1 MSKHPELTVAQRE
14 AIYQGKM
21 NGRTL
26 SELARE
32 IGCSLVCARKWWRVG
47 HQHGLEGLHQA
58 CAPRA
63 AQTPLSSFDPRVA
76 ERALDLKRR
85 HPRRG
90 PTRILLDLAKDESLR
105 ELRLPKPRR
114 LATYFHQA
122 CPELVARRQ
131 ARPPAPPPA
140 REVHDLWQLDSK
152 ENLRLQDGTI
162 ATVLDVREPLA
173 CLWLGLFAHA
183 TQTEKAWRKLTLTEV
198 QGDLRQTFTQ
208 YGLPRGLQTDREHL
222 YGRPAAEAFPTT
234 FTLWL
239 VGLGLEHHFGRPSR
253 PTDQP
258 QVERGHRT
266 WHDWIFEPQLPP
278 DLMSLQARLD
288 EALKA
293 HRDELPSRA
302 GDCNGQPP
310 LEVHPEV
317 NHVWRPYHPA
327 VERELFSLDRVDRF
341 LAQFTWPYKVTKI
354 GQVAI
359 HDHVYYVGT
368 ATAGQMVD
376 VRFDPTDRCF
386 VFSNAK
392 SGAELKH
399 LPARRLEAETIMGL
413 PTPLPTLDG
422 PVQLSFPI

>member
-1 MSKHPELTVAQRE
+1 MSKHPELTLAQRE

-26 SELARE
+26 NELAHE

-47 HQHGLEGLHQA
+47 RQHGLAGLHQGPA
-58 CAPRA
+58 SRQ
-63 AQTPLSSFDPRVA
+63 AQTPLSSFDSRVA
-76 ERALDLKRR
+76 ERALEFKRQ

-90 PTRILLDLAKDESLR
+90 PTRILLDLAKDEALR
-105 ELRLPKPRR
+105 DLRLPKPRR
-114 LATYFHQA
+114 LATYFHQV
-122 CPELVARRQ
+122 CPELVAARQ

-140 REVHDLWQLDSK
+140 REAHDLWQLDSK

-162 ATVLDVREPLA
+162 ATVFDVREPIA

-183 TQTEKAWRKLTLTEV
+183 TQTEKAWRKLTLAEV
-198 QGDLRQTFTQ
+198 QGDLRQTFAR
-208 YGLPRGLQTDREHL
+208 YGLPRALQTDREHL
-222 YGRPAAEAFPTT
+222 YGQPANEAFPTT

-239 VGLGLEHHFGRPSR
+239 MGLGIEHHFSRPSQ

-278 DLMSLQARLD
+278 DLMSLQTRLD
-288 EALKA
+288 EARQT
-293 HRDELPSRA
+293 HRDELPSWA
-302 GDCNGQPP
+302 GDCNGHPP
-310 LEVHPEV
+310 LAVHPEV
-317 NHVWRPYHPA
+317 NHIWRPYHLA
-327 VERELFSLDRVDRF
+327 VERELFSLERVDRF
-341 LAQFTWPYKVTKI
+341 LAQFTWQYKVTKI
-354 GQVAI
+354 GQVVI

-368 ATAGQMVD
+368 AAAGQVVD

-386 VFSNAK
+386 VFSPAK
-392 SGAELKH
+392 SGAELKR
-399 LPARRLEAETIMGL
+399 LPARRLDAETIMGL
-413 PTPLPTLDG
+413 ADPLPTLDG